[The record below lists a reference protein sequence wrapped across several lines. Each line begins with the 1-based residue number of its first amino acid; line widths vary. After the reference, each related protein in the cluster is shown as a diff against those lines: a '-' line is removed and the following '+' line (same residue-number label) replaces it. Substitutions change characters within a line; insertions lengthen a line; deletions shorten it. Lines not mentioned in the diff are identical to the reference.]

1 MAFQILD
8 TRSEPVRNGQPIM
21 SRFEQQKLFITG
33 ASRGIGRAIAELF
46 VEQGATVLGSTTS
59 ESNDLASIG
68 VHQSIVVDFSLRSDI
83 ERCAEFVRQHRPSI
97 VINNAG
103 INSPSSF
110 EEIDHDEFL
119 KMQLV
124 NVFAPMAI
132 CQAAIPGMRE
142 KGWGRIVNIAS
153 VFSKVSKEHRAPYST
168 SKFALDGLTLALAIE
183 HAATGI
189 LANCVSPGF
198 IDTEMTQRILGD
210 EGIRQIL
217 KSVPIGRLAK
227 PREIA
232 QLVLWLSSSENTY
245 LTGQNIAVDGGF
257 TRA

>member
-1 MAFQILD
+1 MAIKILD
-8 TRSEPVRNGQPIM
+8 TESELIRNGQPIVNH
-21 SRFEQQKLFITG
+21 FEDKKVFISG
-33 ASRGIGRAIAELF
+33 ASRGIGRSIAELF
-46 VEQGATVLGSTTS
+46 VAEGATVLGSTTS
-59 ESNDLASIG
+59 EKNDLVSIG

-83 ERCAEFVRQHRPSI
+83 ERCAEFVRQHQPNI

-103 INSPSSF
+103 INNPSPF

-119 KMQLV
+119 KIQLV

-142 KGWGRIVNIAS
+142 KGWGRIINIAS
-153 VFSKVSKEHRAPYST
+153 AFSKVSKEHRAPYSA

-183 HAATGI
+183 HAAAGI

-198 IDTEMTQRILGD
+198 IDTDMTRRILGD
-210 EGIRQIL
+210 EGVRQML
-217 KSVPIGRLAK
+217 KSVPIGRLAQ

-245 LTGQNIAVDGGF
+245 LTGQNIAIDGGF